1 MLGATPTLRTAAIGC
16 RLQPTLFTP
25 CTYPSSSS
33 PSLRRNQST
42 TTCTGTTPSAPR
54 RRVQIPKRNVT
65 FRPTSTVARH
75 ASTATSPHSSTATAS
90 ESSAPGSD
98 LLDWNTFFKL
108 RKTRRWYQLGS
119 SVTTGIGGF
128 VGGAQVLTMSDMD
141 ALVSQIPLDP
151 FITLGLITFT
161 CGGVGWLVGPILG
174 TGVFNWRNRKF
185 RNQMD
190 EKEKEFYRRIKRF
203 RVDPSA
209 SSMANPVP
217 DYYGEK
223 ISSVAGYRQWLKD
236 QRAFN
241 KKRTTYIK
249 Y

>member
-16 RLQPTLFTP
+16 RSRPTLFTSCP
-25 CTYPSSSS
+25 YTATS
-33 PSLRRNQST
+33 PTPERKQST
-42 TTCTGTTPSAPR
+42 FSNPAAPR
-54 RRVQIPKRNVT
+54 RRMQLAKRNTAFKISSPVV
-65 FRPTSTVARH
+65 RY
-75 ASTATSPHSSTATAS
+75 ASTAASTTTTPPEAS
-90 ESSAPGSD
+90 AQSTE

-119 SVTTGIGGF
+119 SVSTGIGGF
-128 VGGAQVLTMSDMD
+128 VLGAQALTSADMD

-151 FITLGLITFT
+151 FVTLGLITFS
-161 CGGVGWLVGPILG
+161 CGGVGWLLGPIVG
-174 TGVFNWRNRKF
+174 TGLFNWRNRKF
-185 RNQMD
+185 REQMD
-190 EKEKEFYRRIKRF
+190 VKEKEFYRRVKRF

-236 QRAFN
+236 QRAFT
-241 KKRTTYIK
+241 KKRTTYIGN
-249 Y
+249 

>member
-1 MLGATPTLRTAAIGC
+1 
-16 RLQPTLFTP
+16 
-25 CTYPSSSS
+25 
-33 PSLRRNQST
+33 
-42 TTCTGTTPSAPR
+42 
-54 RRVQIPKRNVT
+54 
-65 FRPTSTVARH
+65 
-75 ASTATSPHSSTATAS
+75 
-90 ESSAPGSD
+90 
-98 LLDWNTFFKL
+98 
-108 RKTRRWYQLGS
+108 
-119 SVTTGIGGF
+119 
-128 VGGAQVLTMSDMD
+128 MD

-161 CGGVGWLVGPILG
+161 CGGIGWLTGPTVG

-185 RNQMD
+185 KAQMD

-241 KKRTTYIK
+241 KKRTTYIN

>member
-16 RLQPTLFTP
+16 RLQPTLLSP
-25 CTYPSSSS
+25 CAYHTTSPPPLRTSDSSSH
-33 PSLRRNQST
+33 
-42 TTCTGTTPSAPR
+42 PR
-54 RRVQIPKRNVT
+54 RRVPFTRSKRNVV
-65 FRPTSTVARH
+65 FKPSTSNSMISIRH
-75 ASTATSPHSSTATAS
+75 ASSISTPPPQESSTASTT
-90 ESSAPGSD
+90 PD
-98 LLDWNTFFKL
+98 HLDWNTFFKL

-119 SVTTGIGGF
+119 SIGTGIGGF
-128 VGGAQVLTMSDMD
+128 VLGAQVLTRSDMD

-161 CGGVGWLVGPILG
+161 CGGIGWLTGPIVG
-174 TGVFNWRNRKF
+174 TGVFNLRNRKF
-185 RNQMD
+185 KAQMD

-241 KKRTTYIK
+241 KKRTTYIS

>member
-1 MLGATPTLRTAAIGC
+1 MLGATPTLRMAGIGC
-16 RLQPTLFTP
+16 RLRPALFT
-25 CTYPSSSS
+25 TYANTANS
-33 PSLRRNQST
+33 PTIERKHST
-42 TTCTGTTPSAPR
+42 RSAPSAPR
-54 RRVQIPKRNVT
+54 RRVHLAKRNVALKSSSPIVR
-65 FRPTSTVARH
+65 F
-75 ASTATSPHSSTATAS
+75 ASTAAPATTSPPQASAQST
-90 ESSAPGSD
+90 D

-119 SVTTGIGGF
+119 SVSTGIGGF
-128 VGGAQVLTMSDMD
+128 VLGAQALTSADMD

-151 FITLGLITFT
+151 FVTLGLITFS
-161 CGGVGWLVGPILG
+161 CGGVGWLLGPVIG

-185 RNQMD
+185 REQMD
-190 EKEKEFYRRIKRF
+190 LKEKEFYRRVKRF

-236 QRAFN
+236 QRAFT
-241 KKRTTYIK
+241 KKRTTYIGN
-249 Y
+249 